1 MPGGWIRRAFDRG
14 RYELEMGLIVAIV
27 IMHHVIHGAAISF
40 TEAFAEVLA
49 SFSFNWRM
57 LVHFMVIG
65 VGVAMLVEVM
75 ASGFDA
81 LVKAALLRFAILRRW
96 LIPTVLIRCSTGNRF
111 CLMGTSFQSAG

>member
-1 MPGGWIRRAFDRG
+1 MVV
-14 RYELEMGLIVAIV
+14 IVLQV
-27 IMHHVIHGAAISF
+27 IYGATVTL
-40 TEAFAEVLA
+40 TEAVAEVLA
-49 SFSFNWRM
+49 SFSLNWRM

-96 LIPTVLIRCSTGNRF
+96 LIPTVLIRCSTGNRL
-111 CLMGTSFQSAG
+111 CLMGTRFQSAG

>member
-1 MPGGWIRRAFDRG
+1 MVV
-14 RYELEMGLIVAIV
+14 IVL
-27 IMHHVIHGAAISF
+27 HVIYGATVTLS
-40 TEAFAEVLA
+40 EAVAEVLA
-49 SFSFNWRM
+49 SFSINWRV

>member
-1 MPGGWIRRAFDRG
+1 MVV
-14 RYELEMGLIVAIV
+14 IVLQV
-27 IMHHVIHGAAISF
+27 IYGATVTL
-40 TEAFAEVLA
+40 TEAVAEVLA
-49 SFSFNWRM
+49 SFSLNWRM

-96 LIPTVLIRCSTGNRF
+96 LIPTVLIRCSTGNRL

>member
-1 MPGGWIRRAFDRG
+1 MVV
-14 RYELEMGLIVAIV
+14 IVLQV
-27 IMHHVIHGAAISF
+27 IYGATVTL
-40 TEAFAEVLA
+40 TEAVAEVLA
-49 SFSFNWRM
+49 SFSINWRV

-96 LIPTVLIRCSTGNRF
+96 LIPTVLIRCSTGNRL
-111 CLMGTSFQSAG
+111 CLMGTRFQSAG